1 MATTKPTRVCANS
14 ATRIELFSILSE
26 ARNGV
31 DSATAA
37 VALLIASRQLPA
49 DLTRIIRHLADT
61 MNDLDDRIRRH
72 LEDEG
77 GRDAA

>member
-14 ATRIELFSILSE
+14 ATRIELFSIISE

-31 DSATAA
+31 DSATALI
-37 VALLIASRQLPA
+37 ALLIASRQLPP

-77 GRDAA
+77 GRNAA